1 MKNDISFFL
10 GTNSGTG
17 FHSLFYDLTE
27 HATPYSTFI
36 IKGGPG
42 TGKSGLMKKVAEEC
56 EKRGLFNEKL
66 WCSSDPDSLDGVFIP
81 EKHCSVCDGT
91 APHVVE
97 PVFAGA
103 AEQIV
108 NVAALWN
115 RKNLKKKSKEII
127 RLSNE
132 NGFCHKR
139 VASLL
144 CAATALK
151 QNMSEIYK
159 TALKKKKLHELTGDI
174 LLQFE
179 PLSDKNGRIENRF
192 LSGVTPKG
200 LITFTNTV
208 KNLADDITVIRD
220 ESGITE
226 KLLADIADYS
236 ASIGYDVIVC
246 RDVLFPE
253 KTAHVLI
260 PEKRLAYVT
269 SCDAFPISIKGA
281 KHISADKYCD
291 KNILSKYDSELC
303 FYKENI
309 KTLLLKCVDILK
321 EAKNIHDELE
331 DCYIS
336 EMDFGALD
344 RLTDDLIKEMLG

>member
-1 MKNDISFFL
+1 MGGLEAL
-10 GTNSGTG
+10 GAVADAVAPGVIG
-17 FHSLFYDLTE
+17 LGH
-27 HATPYSTFI
+27 
-36 IKGGPG
+36 GGVVVPPVEVG
-42 TGKSGLMKKVAEEC
+42 VVGQFRHVGGAEGL
-56 EKRGLFNEKL
+56 
-66 WCSSDPDSLDGVFIP
+66 DDGV
-81 EKHCSVCDGT
+81 VLRL
-91 APHVVE
+91 
-97 PVFAGA
+97 PVGSAIGVARPRFAGQVIGLHHVPDLPA
-103 AEQIV
+103 VPLLDEVHGHLAGDPHGLARNGLLADAVPQ
-108 NVAALWN
+108 AL
-115 RKNLKKKSKEII
+115 
-127 RLSNE
+127 
-132 NGFCHKR
+132 GG
-139 VASLL
+139 
-144 CAATALK
+144 
-151 QNMSEIYK
+151 
-159 TALKKKKLHELTGDI
+159 LTIAGQFHQAGGD
-174 LLQFE
+174 
-179 PLSDKNGRIENRF
+179 GVYRF

-269 SCDAFPISIKGA
+269 SCDAFPINIKGA

-344 RLTDDLIKEMLG
+344 RLTDGLIKEMLG

>member
-10 GTNSGTG
+10 GTNSDTG
-17 FHSLFYDLTE
+17 FYSLFYDLTE
-27 HATPYSTFI
+27 HVTPYSTFI

-179 PLSDKNGRIENRF
+179 PVSDKKGKIENRF

-208 KNLADDITVIRD
+208 KNLADDISVIRD

-269 SCDAFPISIKGA
+269 SCDAFPINIKGA
-281 KHISADKYCD
+281 KHISAD
-291 KNILSKYDSELC
+291 
-303 FYKENI
+303 
-309 KTLLLKCVDILK
+309 
-321 EAKNIHDELE
+321 
-331 DCYIS
+331 
-336 EMDFGALD
+336 
-344 RLTDDLIKEMLG
+344 

>member
-151 QNMSEIYK
+151 QNMSEIYE

-179 PLSDKNGRIENRF
+179 PVSDKRENRKPF
-192 LSGVTPKG
+192 PFGCYSER

-253 KTAHVLI
+253 KTRARSDSRKTPCLCDLLRRI
-260 PEKRLAYVT
+260 PDKYE
-269 SCDAFPISIKGA
+269 GA

-321 EAKNIHDELE
+321 EAKDIHDELE
-331 DCYIS
+331 DCYIN

-344 RLTDDLIKEMLG
+344 RLTDGLIKEMLG

>member
-1 MKNDISFFL
+1 M
-10 GTNSGTG
+10 
-17 FHSLFYDLTE
+17 
-27 HATPYSTFI
+27 
-36 IKGGPG
+36 
-42 TGKSGLMKKVAEEC
+42 
-56 EKRGLFNEKL
+56 
-66 WCSSDPDSLDGVFIP
+66 
-81 EKHCSVCDGT
+81 
-91 APHVVE
+91 
-97 PVFAGA
+97 
-103 AEQIV
+103 
-108 NVAALWN
+108 
-115 RKNLKKKSKEII
+115 
-127 RLSNE
+127 
-132 NGFCHKR
+132 
-139 VASLL
+139 
-144 CAATALK
+144 
-151 QNMSEIYK
+151 
-159 TALKKKKLHELTGDI
+159 
-174 LLQFE
+174 QFE
-179 PLSDKNGRIENRF
+179 PVSDKNGRIENRF

-236 ASIGYDVIVC
+236 ASIGYDVMVC

-269 SCDAFPISIKGA
+269 SCDAFPINIKGA

-309 KTLLLKCVDILK
+309 KALLMKCVDILK
-321 EAKNIHDELE
+321 EAKDIHDELE

>member
-1 MKNDISFFL
+1 M
-10 GTNSGTG
+10 
-17 FHSLFYDLTE
+17 SLF
-27 HATPYSTFI
+27 P
-36 IKGGPG
+36 IKR
-42 TGKSGLMKKVAEEC
+42 E
-56 EKRGLFNEKL
+56 
-66 WCSSDPDSLDGVFIP
+66 
-81 EKHCSVCDGT
+81 
-91 APHVVE
+91 
-97 PVFAGA
+97 
-103 AEQIV
+103 
-108 NVAALWN
+108 
-115 RKNLKKKSKEII
+115 KSK
-127 RLSNE
+127 
-132 NGFCHKR
+132 
-139 VASLL
+139 
-144 CAATALK
+144 
-151 QNMSEIYK
+151 
-159 TALKKKKLHELTGDI
+159 
-174 LLQFE
+174 
-179 PLSDKNGRIENRF
+179 NRF

-269 SCDAFPISIKGA
+269 SCDAFPINIKGA

-309 KTLLLKCVDILK
+309 KMLLLKCVDILK
-321 EAKNIHDELE
+321 EAKDIHDELE

>member
-10 GTNSGTG
+10 GTNTG
-17 FHSLFYDLTE
+17 NGFYSLFYDLTE
-27 HATPYSTFI
+27 HTTPYSTFI

-42 TGKSGLMKKVAEEC
+42 TGKSGLMKKTANEAL
-56 EKRGLFNEKL
+56 KRGLFCEKL

-81 EKHCSVCDGT
+81 EKHCSICDGT

-108 NVAALWN
+108 NIAALWN
-115 RKNLKKKSKEII
+115 RENLKNKSTDII
-127 RLSNE
+127 RLTNE
-132 NGFCHKR
+132 NVFCHKR
-139 VASLL
+139 VSSLL

-159 TALKKKKLHELTGDI
+159 TALKKRKLHELTGDI

-179 PLSDKNGRIENRF
+179 PVPDKKGRIENRF

-200 LITFTNTV
+200 IITFTNTV

-226 KLLADIADYS
+226 KMLTDIARYS

-246 RDVLFPE
+246 RDVLLPE

-260 PEKRLAYVT
+260 PEKRLAFVT
-269 SCDAFPISIKGA
+269 SCDAFPINIKGA
-281 KHISADKYCD
+281 KRLSADKYCD
-291 KNILSKYDSELC
+291 KNILREYDSELC
-303 FYKENI
+303 FYKESI
-309 KTLLLKCVDILK
+309 KLLLTKCVDILK
-321 EAKNIHDELE
+321 EAKDIHDELE
-331 DCYIS
+331 TCYIG